1 MLWAGLLAGALMAT
15 PPTFAGQRT
24 LRVLATTDMHGA
36 MAAPPIVEQA
46 GHPAAGL
53 LRTATLIRAARAE
66 NPANVL
72 VDGGD
77 FAAGTLESSYSGGLR
92 MAEAIGLLGYDSV
105 TLGNHEFDW
114 GVPAADKLVAALS
127 VPVLAANFSATAE
140 DTPGLAEVR
149 PYVVKDVEGLRVAI
163 VGLATPNLPR
173 WFRDFTESGLR
184 TAPSVATIE
193 ALLPELRR
201 LEPDIMILVAHQGL
215 MARDDEANEINAIGA
230 LFPDF
235 DLVLGG
241 HLHWALPGAK
251 VGRVDYGQAGA
262 YAEGVLQV
270 DLVYDDE
277 ARAVVSKEFRLLSAT
292 PETPVDAQLAALF
305 REDLE
310 RAAAENATSPGAVA
324 RPMGTSQTPPALS
337 PVQQLFA
344 KALMAATGAQAAFHG
359 TFNGERL
366 LPGPV
371 TVRDLW
377 RICPYDNRVAIA
389 WLTKD
394 EIRRVA
400 EEALQFS
407 GTVRY
412 AALSG
417 LLYDLYPNAAAGKRV
432 RNIRAADG
440 AALNGRKRI
449 PVAFGS
455 YLASGA
461 GGRHP
466 VLSSILADPATRLE
480 IRDLLIRD
488 AVAAFLRANDPV
500 DLPSG
505 TDARVF
511 RRERRL
517 WERVSDFESSIE

>member
-1 MLWAGLLAGALMAT
+1 MFWAGLLVAALMASPT
-15 PPTFAGQRT
+15 TFAGQRT
-24 LRVLATTDMHGA
+24 LRVLATTDMHGS
-36 MAAPPIVEQA
+36 MAAAPVVEQA
-46 GHPAAGL
+46 DHPAAGL

-77 FAAGTLESSYSGGLR
+77 FAIGTLESSYSGGRR
-92 MAEAIGLLGYDSV
+92 MAEAMNLLGYDSV

-114 GVPAADKLVAALS
+114 GIPAADAMLDALS
-127 VPVLAANFSATAE
+127 APVLAANFAAPADT
-140 DTPGLAEVR
+140 TPGFAKIR
-149 PYVVKDVEGLRVAI
+149 PYAVKDVDGLRVVL
-163 VGLATPNLPR
+163 VGLTTPNLPR
-173 WFRDFTESGLR
+173 WFRDFSEAGLR
-184 TAPSVATIE
+184 TAPSVETIE

-201 LEPDIMILVAHQGL
+201 LEPDIMVLVVHQGL
-215 MARDDEANEINAIGA
+215 MAHDDDANEINAIGA
-230 LFPDF
+230 RFPDF

-241 HLHWALPGAK
+241 HLHWSLPGAK
-251 VGRVDYGQAGA
+251 VGRVDYAQSGSC
-262 YAEGVLQV
+262 AEGILQV

-277 ARAVVSKEFRLLSAT
+277 AHAVVSKEFRFLAAT
-292 PETPVDAQLAALF
+292 PATPVDAQLAALF
-305 REDLE
+305 REDLD
-310 RAAAENATSPGAVA
+310 RAAAESATSPGSVA
-324 RPMGTSQTPPALS
+324 RPMGASQTPPALS
-337 PVQQLFA
+337 PIQQLFA
-344 KALMAATGAQAAFHG
+344 KALMAATGARASFHG

-377 RICPYDNRVAIA
+377 RICPYDNRVAVA

-412 AALSG
+412 APLSG

-440 AALNGRKRI
+440 SALNGRKRL

-455 YLASGA
+455 YLAAGA
-461 GGRHP
+461 GGRYP
-466 VLSSILADPATRLE
+466 VLASILADPASRLE
-480 IRDLLIRD
+480 IRDTLIRD
-488 AVAAFLRANDPV
+488 VVADYLRANDPV
-500 DLPSG
+500 DLLSG

-517 WERVSDFESSIE
+517 WERVSDFENSIE